1 MPISMSE
8 ATTDI
13 PEALAA
19 ATEHQPGARAA
30 LAAALNAPTHAYLFA
45 GPPGAGKREAARAFA
60 AELLAHGAPDPGEAR
75 RRALAVPSPHPD
87 LVWLEPP
94 GNQHLVEAVR
104 ERVIAAA
111 SYRPFEGERRVFVIA
126 AADAMAEE
134 SQNALLKTLEEP
146 APFAHLLLLSAE
158 PEALLETVR
167 SRLREVRFQALAPE
181 VAAELL
187 AERVPDASPEERHAA
202 ARLAGGD
209 VGAAVMLCSS
219 GGRELRA
226 AAEACAR
233 AARAGDLAER
243 QWLELLAASEAAG
256 QTAADEARA
265 AAEALAA
272 EAGES
277 EGPAAR
283 RRAKEAEE
291 SARRAGRR
299 GRTEALDRGLALIAA
314 WLRDLAAV
322 ADGGAELVL
331 TSDRAGEL
339 ATDAEGLD
347 SRRARRAAELVM
359 DTSRRLTV
367 NVSEELAL
375 EALAYRVESLI
386 GAG

>member
-1 MPISMSE
+1 MPIPMRE
-8 ATTDI
+8 ATTEI
-13 PEALAA
+13 PGALAA
-19 ATEHQPGARAA
+19 ATQHQPGARAA
-30 LAAALNAPTHAYLFA
+30 LAAALDAPTHAYLFA

-60 AELLAHGAPDPGEAR
+60 AELLAHGAPDPPDAR

-104 ERVIAAA
+104 EHVIAAA

-146 APFAHLLLLSAE
+146 ASFAHLLLLSAE

-187 AERVPDASPEERHAA
+187 AERVPDASPQERRAA

-209 VGAAVMLCSS
+209 VGAGAMLCSV

-243 QWLELLAASEAAG
+243 PWLELLAASEAAG
-256 QTAADEARA
+256 KTASDAARA

-283 RRAKEAEE
+283 RRAKEGEE

-299 GRTEALDRGLALIAA
+299 GRTEALDRGLALVAA
-314 WLRDLAAV
+314 WLRDLGAV
-322 ADGGAELVL
+322 ADGGSELVL

-359 DTSRRLTV
+359 DTRRRLTV

-386 GAG
+386 GKR

>member
-1 MPISMSE
+1 MSD
-8 ATTDI
+8 ATLQAM

-30 LAAALNAPTHAYLFA
+30 LSAALGAPTHAYLFA
-45 GPPGAGKREAARAFA
+45 GPPGAGKREAARAFS
-60 AELLAHGAPDPGEAR
+60 AELLARGAPDPADAR

-126 AADAMAEE
+126 DADAMAEE

-167 SRLREVRFQALAPE
+167 SRLRVVRFQALAPG

-187 AERVPDASPEERHAA
+187 AERVPDASPEEREAA

-209 VGAAVMLCSS
+209 VGAAAMLCSAD
-219 GGRELRA
+219 GRELRA
-226 AAEACAR
+226 AAEAWAR
-233 AARAGDLAER
+233 AARAGDLAKR
-243 QWLELLAASEAAG
+243 PWLELLAASEAAG
-256 QTAADEARA
+256 KTASENARA

-291 SARRAGRR
+291 AARRAGRR
-299 GRTEALDRGLALIAA
+299 GRTEALDRGLALLAA

-322 ADGGAELVL
+322 ADGGAELAL
-331 TSDRAGEL
+331 TSDRASGL
-339 ATDAEGLD
+339 ADDAEGLD

-359 DTSRRLTV
+359 DTRRRLTV

-386 GAG
+386 GKR

>member
-1 MPISMSE
+1 MSDVTLD
-8 ATTDI
+8 AP

-30 LAAALNAPTHAYLFA
+30 LVAALDAPTHAYLFA
-45 GPPGAGKREAARAFA
+45 GPPGAGKRDAARAFA
-60 AELLAHGAPDPGEAR
+60 AELLALGAPDPADAR
-75 RRALAVPSPHPD
+75 RRALGVPSPHPD

-126 AADAMAEE
+126 EADAMAEE

-167 SRLREVRFQALAPE
+167 SRLRLVRFQALAPD
-181 VAAELL
+181 VAADLL
-187 AERVPDASPEERHAA
+187 AERAPDASPEERGAA

-209 VGAAVMLCSS
+209 VGAAAMLCSAD
-219 GGRELRA
+219 GRGLRA
-226 AAEACAR
+226 AAEAWAR
-233 AARAGDLAER
+233 AAREGDLAER
-243 QWLELLAASEAAG
+243 PWLELLAAAEAAG
-256 QTAADEARA
+256 GTASEEARA
-265 AAEALAA
+265 AAEELAA

-283 RRAKEAEE
+283 RRAREGEE

-299 GRTEALDRGLALIAA
+299 ARTEALDRGLALLAA

-322 ADGGAELVL
+322 AEGGADLVL

-339 ATDAEGLD
+339 AADAEGLD
-347 SRRARRAAELVM
+347 PRRARRAAELVM
-359 DTSRRLTV
+359 DTRRRLTV
-367 NVSEELAL
+367 NVSEELAT

-386 GAG
+386 GKR

>member
-1 MPISMSE
+1 
-8 ATTDI
+8 
-13 PEALAA
+13 
-19 ATEHQPGARAA
+19 
-30 LAAALNAPTHAYLFA
+30 
-45 GPPGAGKREAARAFA
+45 
-60 AELLAHGAPDPGEAR
+60 
-75 RRALAVPSPHPD
+75 
-87 LVWLEPP
+87 
-94 GNQHLVEAVR
+94 
-104 ERVIAAA
+104 
-111 SYRPFEGERRVFVIA
+111 
-126 AADAMAEE
+126 
-134 SQNALLKTLEEP
+134 
-146 APFAHLLLLSAE
+146 
-158 PEALLETVR
+158 
-167 SRLREVRFQALAPE
+167 
-181 VAAELL
+181 
-187 AERVPDASPEERHAA
+187 
-202 ARLAGGD
+202 
-209 VGAAVMLCSS
+209 
-219 GGRELRA
+219 
-226 AAEACAR
+226 
-233 AARAGDLAER
+233 
-243 QWLELLAASEAAG
+243 LLAASEAAG

-314 WLRDLAAV
+314 WHRDLAAV

-359 DTSRRLTV
+359 DTRRRLTV